1 MIELSPNLSVQPG
14 DHFESEIMSIEYPDP
29 AECNLLNI
37 SDKCEFTLRTKMID
51 IFDKFYTKPK
61 RPEIPLGK
69 WEMKLNFDKTKPF
82 NYAPRRLSYTEKS
95 QVQNLL
101 DDYIK
106 NGIIRVSES
115 EYTSP
120 IVLVRK
126 KGCRIK
132 NVRRLPNP

>member
-1 MIELSPNLSVQPG
+1 V
-14 DHFESEIMSIEYPDP
+14 
-29 AECNLLNI
+29 LNI
-37 SDKCEFTLRTKMID
+37 SDKCEFTLRKKQID

-61 RPEIPLGK
+61 RPEIPLVK

-82 NYAPRRLSYTEKS
+82 IYPPRRLSYAEKG

-115 EYTSP
+115 EYASP
-120 IVLVRK
+120 IVLLK
-126 KGCRIK
+126 KKSGDLRICVDYRTLNK
-132 NVRRLPNP
+132 NILKDNYPTPLIDDIIDKLTEKTIFTKLDL